1 MNLLLD
7 THTLIWVLED
17 QANLSSAAFSAMH
30 DGKNTVFV
38 SSVAAW
44 EIAIKRKIGK
54 LTATFDYHDAL
65 RLYRFE
71 PLVITAEH
79 ALATENL
86 PLHHGDPFD
95 RLLIAQAQVED
106 LTLVSRDSIFE
117 AYEVSL
123 IKA

>member
-1 MNLLLD
+1 MRLLLD
-7 THTLIWVLED
+7 THVLIWVFEGSPLEED
-17 QANLSSAAFSAMH
+17 VLETIQNP
-30 DGKNTVFV
+30 DNIIFV
-38 SSVAAW
+38 SAVTAW
-44 EIAIKRKIGK
+44 EIAIKRKLGK
-54 LTATFDYHDAL
+54 LQVPYDYQEQLKLH
-65 RLYRFE
+65 RFV
-71 PLVITAEH
+71 PLAITDDH

-86 PLHHGDPFD
+86 PLHHNDPFD